1 MTSPLDPPAAA
12 TVTDSGAATAD
23 RAGVANTGVIH
34 GDVRAEFHEHR
45 HPPVTAVTWPVQVG
59 QPPALASAFQPR
71 RAVRE
76 RIQDARDHGA
86 DVVLTQHDARPAR
99 TRTRVLAGEGGVGKS
114 QLAAWFAHQAQ
125 QERTTDLV
133 VWVPAGSPEQI
144 ITGYARAA
152 LRVGAPGADG
162 TEPAADATAFCEW
175 LHTTDR
181 TWLIVL
187 DDITDPAD
195 LVGWWPPHRST
206 GWTLAT
212 TRRRDAALATGGRQS
227 IDIGVYSPSESLVY
241 LTDRLTEAGC
251 PGLLDTSAGDLAA
264 AVGHLPLA
272 LSHATAYMIDQAV
285 GCADYLARYTA
296 AARVAE
302 VMPAG
307 SDPDGYGRPVTVTLL
322 LALDAADR
330 ANPVG
335 LARPALALAAV
346 LSPDGHPAELWTTAA
361 VTGYLSEQVDRPVTA
376 DQSGTALRTLHRYG
390 LLTHTPA
397 DGPRA
402 VRVHALTAR
411 ASREVSTID
420 PATIAHT
427 AAAALLRLWPDRDH
441 VASDI
446 VDALR
451 TNTSTLAGL
460 AGDVLWHPDGHS
472 LLYWAGGSL
481 LRSGLYALAVD
492 YWHRMVDD
500 AARVLGDEH
509 PDTITARANLATSYR
524 QAGHTNEAITIE
536 EEVVNDAARVLGAA
550 HPHTIGARS
559 NLATSYRQAG
569 RTNEAITIQ
578 EKVLNDAARVLGDE
592 HPDTTNA
599 RTNLASS
606 YRQAGRTNEA
616 ITLME
621 KAVDDAARVLGDE
634 HPDTITARSNLATSY
649 RQAGRTNEAITI
661 EEKVLNDAARV
672 LGDEHPD
679 TITARANLAV
689 SYWQAGRTV
698 EAITIE
704 EKVLDDRLRVMG
716 DEHPFTI
723 TARANLASSY
733 RQAGR
738 TNEAVTLMEKVVND
752 AVRVLG
758 DEHPDTVAAVDA
770 LRAWRDEA

>member
-1 MTSPLDPPAAA
+1 M
-12 TVTDSGAATAD
+12 
-23 RAGVANTGVIH
+23 
-34 GDVRAEFHEHR
+34 
-45 HPPVTAVTWPVQVG
+45 AVTWPVQVG

-71 RAVRE
+71 RGVRE

-86 DVVLTQHDARPAR
+86 DVVLTQHDVRPAR

-125 QERTTDLV
+125 EERTADLV

-195 LVGWWPPHRST
+195 LVGWWPPHRPT

-227 IDIGVYSPSESLVY
+227 IDIDVYSPSESLAY

-251 PGLLDTSAGDLAA
+251 PGLLDASARDLAA
-264 AVGHLPLA
+264 AVGQLPLA
-272 LSHATAYMIDQAV
+272 LSHASAYLIDQAV

-296 AARVAE
+296 AARLAE

-330 ANPVG
+330 ADPVG
-335 LARPALALAAV
+335 LARPTLALAAV
-346 LSPDGHPAELWTTAA
+346 LSPDGHPDELWATAT
-361 VTGYLSEQVDRPVTA
+361 VTRYLSDQVDRPVTA
-376 DQSGTALRTLHRYG
+376 EQAGMALRTLHRYG
-390 LLTHTPA
+390 LLTHTPT

-411 ASREVSTID
+411 ASREVSTVD
-420 PATIAHT
+420 PATVAHS
-427 AAAALLRLWPDRDH
+427 AADALLHLWPEHDH
-441 VASDI
+441 VSTDLAG
-446 VDALR
+446 ALR
-451 TNTSTLAGL
+451 TNTSILAGL
-460 AGDVLWHPDGHS
+460 TGDLLWQPGGHPLLWRAGES
-472 LLYWAGGSL
+472 F
-481 LRSGLYALAVD
+481 LRLGLYALAVD
-492 YWHRMVDD
+492 HWHRMVDD
-500 AARVLGDEH
+500 AVRVLGDEH
-509 PDTITARANLATSYR
+509 PHTIT
-524 QAGHTNEAITIE
+524 
-536 EEVVNDAARVLGAA
+536 V
-550 HPHTIGARS
+550 RS

-569 RTNEAITIQ
+569 RT
-578 EKVLNDAARVLGDE
+578 D
-592 HPDTTNA
+592 
-599 RTNLASS
+599 
-606 YRQAGRTNEA
+606 
-616 ITLME
+616 
-621 KAVDDAARVLGDE
+621 
-634 HPDTITARSNLATSY
+634 
-649 RQAGRTNEAITI
+649 EAITI

-672 LGDEHPD
+672 LGAEHPD
-679 TITARANLAV
+679 AILARANLA
-689 SYWQAGRTV
+689 A
-698 EAITIE
+698 
-704 EKVLDDRLRVMG
+704 
-716 DEHPFTI
+716 
-723 TARANLASSY
+723 SY

-738 TNEAVTLMEKVVND
+738 TDEAITIEEEVLNDAMRVLGNEHPRGILARANLAASYRQAGRTDEAITIEEELVVD

-758 DEHPDTVAAVDA
+758 DEHPDTIASRVNLSASYYQAGRTDEATTIMERVVDDAARVLGNEHPYTFVARANLAACYRQAGRTDEAITIMEKVVADSARVLGDHPDTVTAVHA

>member
-1 MTSPLDPPAAA
+1 MTSPLEPPAAA

-34 GDVRAEFHEHR
+34 GDVRPEFHEHR
-45 HPPVTAVTWPVQVG
+45 HYPPTAVTWPVQVG

-86 DVVLTQHDARPAR
+86 DVVLTQHDVRPAR

-125 QERTTDLV
+125 EERTADLV

-187 DDITDPAD
+187 DDITDPTD
-195 LVGWWPPHRST
+195 LIGWWPPHRPT

-212 TRRRDAALATGGRQS
+212 TRRRDAALSTGGRQS
-227 IDIGVYSPSESLVY
+227 IDIGVYSPSESLAY
-241 LTDRLTEAGC
+241 LTDRLTDAGC
-251 PGLLDTSAGDLAA
+251 PGLLGASAGDLAA

-285 GCADYLARYTA
+285 GCADYLARYATA
-296 AARVAE
+296 AGVAE

-322 LALDAADR
+322 LALDAADQ

-335 LARPALALAAV
+335 LARPALALAAL
-346 LSPDGHPAELWTTAA
+346 LSPDGHPDELWTTAA
-361 VTGYLSEQVDRPVTA
+361 VTGYLSDQVGRPVTA
-376 DQSGTALRTLHRYG
+376 DQSGMALRTLHRYG

-420 PATIAHT
+420 PAIVAHA
-427 AAAALLRLWPDRDH
+427 AAAALLRLWPENDH
-441 VASDI
+441 ATTELVA
-446 VDALR
+446 ALR
-451 TNTSTLAGL
+451 SNTSTLAGL
-460 AGDVLWHPDGHS
+460 TGDLLWHPEGH
-472 LLYWAGGSL
+472 LLLWRAGGSL
-481 LRSGLYALAVD
+481 LRSGLYALAVE
-492 YWHRMVDD
+492 YWHRMVDDAVRVLGAKHPQTLTVRANLATSYRQSGRTDEAITIEEEVLIDAVQVLDAEHPYAIAARANLAASYRQAGRTDEAITIEEKVLNDRLRVLGDEHRAAILARSNLAASYRQAGRTDEAITIEEKVVDD

-509 PDTITARANLATSYR
+509 PDTITARANLAASYYQAGRTDEAITMMEKVVRDAVRVLGDDHPYAIVAWANLAASYR
-524 QAGHTNEAITIE
+524 QGGRTDEAITIME
-536 EEVVNDAARVLGAA
+536 KAVNDAARVLGA
-550 HPHTIGARS
+550 
-559 NLATSYRQAG
+559 
-569 RTNEAITIQ
+569 
-578 EKVLNDAARVLGDE
+578 D
-592 HPDTTNA
+592 
-599 RTNLASS
+599 
-606 YRQAGRTNEA
+606 
-616 ITLME
+616 
-621 KAVDDAARVLGDE
+621 
-634 HPDTITARSNLATSY
+634 
-649 RQAGRTNEAITI
+649 
-661 EEKVLNDAARV
+661 
-672 LGDEHPD
+672 
-679 TITARANLAV
+679 
-689 SYWQAGRTV
+689 
-698 EAITIE
+698 
-704 EKVLDDRLRVMG
+704 
-716 DEHPFTI
+716 
-723 TARANLASSY
+723 
-733 RQAGR
+733 
-738 TNEAVTLMEKVVND
+738 
-752 AVRVLG
+752 
-758 DEHPDTVAAVDA
+758 HPDTVVAVDA
-770 LRAWRDEA
+770 LRALRGEA

>member
-12 TVTDSGAATAD
+12 TVTESGAATAD

-34 GDVRAEFHEHR
+34 GDVRPEFHEHR
-45 HPPVTAVTWPVQVG
+45 HYPPTAVTWPVQVG

-86 DVVLTQHDARPAR
+86 DVVLTQHDVRPAR

-125 QERTTDLV
+125 EERTADLV

-175 LHTTDR
+175 LYTTDR

-195 LVGWWPPHRST
+195 LVGWWPPHRPT

-212 TRRRDAALATGGRQS
+212 TRRRDAALSTGGRQS
-227 IDIGVYSPSESLVY
+227 IDIGVYSPSESLAY
-241 LTDRLTEAGC
+241 LTDRLTDAGC
-251 PGLLDTSAGDLAA
+251 PGLLGASACDLAA

-285 GCADYLARYTA
+285 GCADYLARYA
-296 AARVAE
+296 AARMAE

-322 LALDAADR
+322 LALDAADQ

-335 LARPALALAAV
+335 LARPALALAAL
-346 LSPDGHPAELWTTAA
+346 LSPDGHPDELWTTAA
-361 VTGYLSEQVDRPVTA
+361 VTGYLSDQVGRPVSA
-376 DQSGTALRTLHRYG
+376 DQSGMALRTLHRYG

-397 DGPRA
+397 NGPRA

-420 PATIAHT
+420 PAIVAHA
-427 AAAALLRLWPDRDH
+427 AAAALLRLWPEQDH
-441 VASDI
+441 AI
-446 VDALR
+446 TELVDALR
-451 TNTSTLAGL
+451 ANTSTLAGL
-460 AGDVLWHPDGHS
+460 AGDVLWHPEGHP
-472 LLYWAGGSL
+472 LLYRAGASL
-481 LRSGLYALAVD
+481 LRSGLYTLAVD
-492 YWHRMVDD
+492 YWHRIVDD
-500 AARVLGDEH
+500 AVRVLGDEH
-509 PDTITARANLATSYR
+509 PDTIIARTNLGTSYRQAGRTGESITIQEEVVNDAARVMGDEHPYTINARAHLATSYRQAGRTDEAITIQEKVINDAARVMGDEHPHTINARANVAACYHQAGRTDEAITIEEEVLNDAARVMGDEHPHTINARANLATSYR
-524 QAGHTNEAITIE
+524 QAG
-536 EEVVNDAARVLGAA
+536 
-550 HPHTIGARS
+550 
-559 NLATSYRQAG
+559 
-569 RTNEAITIQ
+569 RTDEAITIQ
-578 EKVLNDAARVLGDE
+578 EKVVNDAARVMGEE
-592 HPDTTNA
+592 HPHTIIA
-599 RTNLASS
+599 RANLASS
-606 YRQAGRTNEA
+606 YWQAGRT
-616 ITLME
+616 
-621 KAVDDAARVLGDE
+621 D
-634 HPDTITARSNLATSY
+634 
-649 RQAGRTNEAITI
+649 EAITI

-672 LGDEHPD
+672 MGEEHPH
-679 TITARANLAV
+679 TI
-689 SYWQAGRTV
+689 
-698 EAITIE
+698 I
-704 EKVLDDRLRVMG
+704 
-716 DEHPFTI
+716 
-723 TARANLASSY
+723 ARANLASSY

-738 TNEAVTLMEKVVND
+738 TDEAIPVMEKAVND

-758 DEHPDTVAAVDA
+758 DEHPNTLTVVATM
-770 LRAWRDEA
+770 RAWRDEA